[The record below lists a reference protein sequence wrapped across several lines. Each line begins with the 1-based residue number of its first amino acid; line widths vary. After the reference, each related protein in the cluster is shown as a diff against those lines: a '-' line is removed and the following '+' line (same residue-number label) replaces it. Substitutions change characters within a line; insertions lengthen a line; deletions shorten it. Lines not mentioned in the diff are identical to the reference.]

1 MKGPYSKKNDSCICS
16 YRNANAQQP
25 YGPSP
30 DVVDLRNMRIKKIT
44 EIEVSLIENVSPSS
58 LGQAAEHPINMGP
71 KRLPARSAA
80 PLAEQS
86 CEEMIQNLKRNVGER
101 AGRSVL

>member
-16 YRNANAQQP
+16 YRDPNAQQP

-44 EIEVSLIENVSPSS
+44 EIEVSPIANVSPSS
-58 LGQAAEHPINMGP
+58 LGQAAEHPINVGS
-71 KRLPARSAA
+71 KRLLARSAA
-80 PLAEQS
+80 QLAEES
-86 CEEMIQNLKRNVGER
+86 CEEMIQNLKRNV
-101 AGRSVL
+101 AGRTTRSVL